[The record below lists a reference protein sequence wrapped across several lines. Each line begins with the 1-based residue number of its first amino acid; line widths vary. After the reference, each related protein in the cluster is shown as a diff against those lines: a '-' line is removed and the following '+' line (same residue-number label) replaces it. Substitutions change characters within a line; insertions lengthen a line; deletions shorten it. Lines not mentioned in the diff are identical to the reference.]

1 MQITFFSLF
10 MSVIWSS
17 SLAVFNHF
25 CRKKHF
31 FIRQLG
37 ITNILF
43 LYLFS
48 MIRMIVPYEFS
59 FTRVIAPQGAFHK
72 IYDKIYTNSQQTTQ
86 ISLHSVFITIWIAVS
101 VVLIARFI
109 CQYATSMKKF
119 STYSIREDEQCRRIF
134 NRVLNV
140 SKSQLK
146 IDIRSS
152 SDINIPMGM
161 GIFRNHYIL
170 LPEEEYNDS
179 ELYYI
184 LRHEYTHFQN
194 RDLLIKI
201 LIHIYSCIF
210 WWNPAIYLLKR
221 DLAQIL
227 EIKCDLDVTDH
238 MANQNKV
245 QYLTT
250 IVSMLKNAGAKRKEK
265 AFYGT
270 TALVSKN
277 YESDIIERF
286 KLVSASSTYKKKNI
300 LFTSSWFLIF
310 SMLIFLSYSFVI
322 RPDYRISADELQIDA
337 EMTDSLKS
345 TTYTIEC
352 VGDTYYVHFRNQ

>member
-17 SLAVFNHF
+17 VLAVFNYF

-48 MIRMIVPYEFS
+48 AIRMIVPYEFS
-59 FTRVIAPQGAFHK
+59 FTRVIAPQGVFEELCQDVYINH
-72 IYDKIYTNSQQTTQ
+72 QQTTK
-86 ISLHSVFITIWIAVS
+86 ISPLFVLTTIWVTVS
-101 VVLIARFI
+101 AILIAHFI
-109 CQYATSMKKF
+109 YQYIKAMRGFCSC
-119 STYSIREDEQCRRIF
+119 SIRTDEQCKRVF

-140 SKSQLK
+140 SRAQLK
-146 IDIRSS
+146 INIRSS
-152 SDINIPMGM
+152 ADISIPMGV
-161 GIFRNHYIL
+161 GIFRKSIL
-170 LPEEEYNDS
+170 LPEEEYSDS

-194 RDLLIKI
+194 RDLVIKI

-210 WWNPAIYLLKR
+210 WWNPVIYLLKR

-227 EIKCDLDVTDH
+227 EIKCDLDVTDK
-238 MANQNKV
+238 MATQNKA

-250 IVSMLKNAGAKRKEK
+250 IVTMLKNSGSKRQENS
-265 AFYGT
+265 FYGT

-277 YESDIIERF
+277 YESEIIERF
-286 KLVSASSTYKKKNI
+286 RLVSASYDPTKKNI
-300 LFTSSWFLIF
+300 LFTGSWFLIF
-310 SMLIFLSYSFVI
+310 CMFILLSYSFVI
-322 RPDYRISADELQIDA
+322 RPDYVTPVNNLGTEA
-337 EMTDSLKS
+337 ENTKTSTDN
-345 TTYTIEC
+345 TYSIEC
-352 VGDTYYVHFRNQ
+352 VDGTYYVHFREQ

>member
-17 SLAVFNHF
+17 VLAVFNYL

-48 MIRMIVPYEFS
+48 VIRMIVPYEFS
-59 FTRVIAPQGAFHK
+59 FTRVIPPQG
-72 IYDKIYTNSQQTTQ
+72 
-86 ISLHSVFITIWIAVS
+86 VFQELCQDVYINDQNTAQLSPLSILTAVWIIVS
-101 VVLIARFI
+101 VILILHFI
-109 CQYATSMKKF
+109 YQYVNAMRKF
-119 STYSIREDEQCRRIF
+119 FAYSIRTDEQCKRVF

-140 SKSQLK
+140 SRTQFK

-152 SDINIPMGM
+152 ADISIPMGA
-161 GIFRNHYIL
+161 GIFRKSIL
-170 LPEEEYNDS
+170 LPEAEYSDS

-194 RDLLIKI
+194 RDLLIKL

-210 WWNPAIYLLKR
+210 WWNPVIYLLKR

-227 EIKCDLDVTDH
+227 EIKCDLDVTDR
-238 MANQNKV
+238 MENQQKA
-245 QYLTT
+245 QYLAT
-250 IVSMLKNAGAKRKEK
+250 IVAMLKNTGSKRQDHS
-265 AFYGT
+265 FYGT
-270 TALVSKN
+270 TALVSKS
-277 YESDIIERF
+277 YESEIIERF
-286 KLVSASSTYKKKNI
+286 RLVSASYGSKKKNI
-300 LFTSSWFLIF
+300 LFTGSCFLIF
-310 SMLIFLSYSFVI
+310 CMFIFLSYSFVI
-322 RPDYRISADELQIDA
+322 RPDYEPSNNGFGME
-337 EMTDSLKS
+337 TDHSE
-345 TTYTIEC
+345 TTTGNTYSIEC
-352 VGDTYYVHFRNQ
+352 VDGTYYVHFLEQ

>member
-17 SLAVFNHF
+17 VLAVFNYF

-48 MIRMIVPYEFS
+48 VIRMIVPYEFS
-59 FTRVIAPQGAFHK
+59 FTRVIPPQGVFEK
-72 IYDKIYTNSQQTTQ
+72 LCQDVYITNQEKTQ
-86 ISLHSVFITIWIAVS
+86 ISPLSILAAIWMIVS
-101 VVLIARFI
+101 VILIARFI
-109 CQYATSMKKF
+109 FQYIRAMRHF
-119 STYSIREDEQCRRIF
+119 STCSIRTDEQCKRVF

-140 SKSQLK
+140 SRAQLK

-152 SDINIPMGM
+152 ADISIPMGV
-161 GIFRNHYIL
+161 GIFRKSIL
-170 LPEEEYNDS
+170 LPEEEYSDS

-194 RDLLIKI
+194 KDLVIKI

-210 WWNPAIYLLKR
+210 WWNPVIYLLKR

-227 EIKCDLDVTDH
+227 EIKCDLDVTDN
-238 MANQNKV
+238 MANQNKA
-245 QYLTT
+245 QYLAT
-250 IVSMLKNAGAKRKEK
+250 IVTMLKNAGAKSQEK
-265 AFYGT
+265 TFYGT
-270 TALVSKN
+270 TALVSKD
-277 YESDIIERF
+277 YDSEIIERF
-286 KLVSASSTYKKKNI
+286 RLVSASYDPNKKNI
-300 LFTSSWFLIF
+300 LFTGSWFLIF
-310 SMLIFLSYSFVI
+310 CMFIFLSYSFVI
-322 RPDYRISADELQIDA
+322 RPDVHP
-337 EMTDSLKS
+337 S
-345 TTYTIEC
+345 TNALGTETTTGNTYSIEC
-352 VGDTYYVHFRNQ
+352 VDGTYYVHFREQ